1 MTARA
6 KPAPRSRAGG
16 SAPARGLS
24 SDAEPTLVPAP
35 PVAPADAARIAA
47 FCAELRDQRRASPHT
62 VANYGRDLERLAG
75 LAAGLA
81 SPLTLDALQGH
92 HIRRFAATLHGG
104 GLSGRSIARLLSSW
118 RGFYRWFAA
127 RGGPGA
133 NPVEGVRA
141 PKSPKRLP
149 KVLSPDEAQR
159 LLDGDDPGAG
169 DNADPRLLC
178 RDKAMFELF
187 YSSGLRRAE
196 LTGLNLDCL
205 ADLAGGEVRVLGK
218 RSKPRIVPVGSA
230 AKAAIEAWLAVRGE
244 LAAPDE
250 PALFVSRLGRRLSDA
265 MVGKRLD
272 ERARRLGLE
281 VHVHPHMLRHSFAS
295 HVLQSSGDLRAV
307 QEMLGHASIAS
318 TQVYTH
324 LDFQHLA
331 KVYDAAHPRAKRK

>member
-1 MTARA
+1 MARKA
-6 KPAPRSRAGG
+6 
-16 SAPARGLS
+16 
-24 SDAEPTLVPAP
+24 AP
-35 PVAPADAARIAA
+35 PDSAAAVELAPVPEDVARVAA

-62 VANYGRDLERLAG
+62 VANYGRDVTRLAS
-75 LAAGLA
+75 LAAGLPTPL
-81 SPLTLDALQGH
+81 PLTALEGH
-92 HIRRFAATLHGG
+92 HIRRFAAKLHGE

-118 RGFYRWFAA
+118 RGFYRWLVA
-127 RGGPGA
+127 RGGPAA

-141 PKSPKRLP
+141 PKSPQRLP
-149 KVLSPDEAQR
+149 KVLSPDEAGR
-159 LLDGDDPGAG
+159 LLDGQDYAG
-169 DNADPRLLC
+169 DGADERLLC
-178 RDKAMFELF
+178 RDLAMFELF
-187 YSSGLRRAE
+187 YSSGLRLSE

-218 RSKPRIVPVGSA
+218 RAKPRIVPVGA
-230 AKAAIEAWLAVRGE
+230 AARRAIDAWLAVRGE
-244 LAAPDE
+244 LAKPDE
-250 PALFVSRLGRRLSDA
+250 PALFVSRRGTRLSDR
-265 MVGKRLD
+265 MVAARLD
-272 ERARRLGLE
+272 QRARRLGLE